1 MIQMIEIGYYLF
13 LYPVLAGCLWEFLF
27 HQPICL
33 RIRFWWEG
41 LLWELFSLRLILQF
55 GNSVHWELAGILAIY
70 RVVGALTTLLALF
83 FIRKSVM
90 QGENGTSMRISRDR
104 NAATWI
110 LAALFLSL
118 VGLQLVKNGSIQE
131 KYSDDNQAI
140 YINTIVEDGNLK
152 ASQPLTGLPY
162 EEGEKVVRYSTYT
175 VFCAILAELFS
186 GSTLTLVY
194 KLIPLWLLCLF
205 YSMQYSIGWE
215 LFCGKKREALLYGIA
230 LAVLNIFGASKQ
242 WHWGAYLMLYP
253 WTEDAMWVSIVLPGV
268 VWLLLKLLLKI
279 RRGVKY
285 ERAD

>member
-1 MIQMIEIGYYLF
+1 MIEIGYYLF
-13 LYPVLAGCLWEFLF
+13 FYPVLAGCLWEFLF
-27 HQPICL
+27 HRSACL

-41 LLWELFSLRLILQF
+41 LLWELFSLWLILQF
-55 GNSVHWELAGILAIY
+55 GNLLHWELSGILAIY
-70 RVVGALTTLLALF
+70 RVVSALTTLLALF
-83 FIRKSVM
+83 FIRKSWIQVK
-90 QGENGTSMRISRDR
+90 QRTSLRISHDRD
-104 NAATWI
+104 AVTWL
-110 LAALFLSL
+110 LAVLFLSL
-118 VGLQLVKNGSIQE
+118 VGLQLVKNGAIQE

-162 EEGEKVVRYSTYT
+162 EEGEEPVDYSTYT
-175 VFCAILAELFS
+175 VFCAILAELFP

-205 YSMQYSIGWE
+205 YSMQYSIGLE
-215 LFCGKKREALLYGIA
+215 LFCGKKREALLYGIV

-268 VWLLLKLLLKI
+268 VWLLLKLLLTI